1 MNLIQTLIL
10 SIVEGITEFLPISS
24 TGHLILFSNL
34 LKITQTEFIKSFEI
48 IIQLGAILAVVVIYF
63 KKLIINFNFD
73 LWKKIII
80 AFIPSIVFG
89 LVFYKLIKGYL
100 IGNSIV
106 VILSLLIGGVIMIL
120 FERFY
125 EQKNQKFY
133 EQKNQKFYKPKDKV
147 LTNRDYL
154 VIGFFQVFSMIPGVS
169 RAFTTIFG
177 GMLLG
182 MKRKVATEFS
192 FFLAIPTMFAAS
204 ALDLLKTDL
213 SIWTNT
219 NYLVLG
225 IGFMGS
231 FITAYLTIKFLIKFV
246 QNHNF
251 VNFGIYRIII
261 SIIFAILTLKV

>member
-106 VILSLLIGGVIMIL
+106 VILSLLTGGVIMIL
-120 FERFY
+120 FER
-125 EQKNQKFY
+125 FY

-182 MKRKVATEFS
+182 MKRKDATEFS

-204 ALDLLKTDL
+204 TLDLLKTDL

-261 SIIFAILTLKV
+261 SIIFAILVLKV